1 MVGGEYGAKPGGE
14 DVLAP
19 TDVLLLITVS
29 GVLAP
34 AEACASA
41 PAADEVPAFRVR
53 QSLSA
58 TPCRFA
64 HGA

>member
-1 MVGGEYGAKPGGE
+1 
-14 DVLAP
+14 VLAP
-19 TDVLLLITVS
+19 TDVLLLIDVL

-41 PAADEVPAFRVR
+41 PMADDVPADVPAFCVR

-58 TPCRFA
+58 VPCRFA

>member
-1 MVGGEYGAKPGGE
+1 MM
-14 DVLAP
+14 D
-19 TDVLLLITVS
+19 VS

-41 PAADEVPAFRVR
+41 PVAEEVFVAEEVPELCVR

-58 TPCRFA
+58 VP
-64 HGA
+64 

>member
-1 MVGGEYGAKPGGE
+1 
-14 DVLAP
+14 VLEP
-19 TDVLLLITVS
+19 TEVLLLIDVF

-34 AEACASA
+34 AEACESA
-41 PAADEVPAFRVR
+41 PVAEDVPVAEEVPAFCVR

-58 TPCRFA
+58 VPCRFA